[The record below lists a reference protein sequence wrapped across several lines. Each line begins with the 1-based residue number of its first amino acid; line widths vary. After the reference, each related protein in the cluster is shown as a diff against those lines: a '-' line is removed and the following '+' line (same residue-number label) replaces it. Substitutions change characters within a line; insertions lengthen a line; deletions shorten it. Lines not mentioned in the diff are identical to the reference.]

1 LLLLVRVAQVGKA
14 DVLTDFSD
22 EDTALDQCLV
32 QKGAKATSARLRALA
47 VCDTAKQDL
56 DSLLLDVR

>member
-14 DVLTDFSD
+14 DVLTDFGD
-22 EDTALDQCLV
+22 ADTALDQCLV
-32 QKGAKATSARLRALA
+32 QKGAKATSARLGAFA